1 MLSVTIEVWGEIP
14 EQIHLFVLLQN
25 YFSGEKKVFFFSW
38 YTPRKGMRKHCQVVN
53 LALT

>member
-25 YFSGEKKVFFFSW
+25 YFSGEKKKKFAFFLG
-38 YTPRKGMRKHCQVVN
+38 THLERE
-53 LALT
+53 